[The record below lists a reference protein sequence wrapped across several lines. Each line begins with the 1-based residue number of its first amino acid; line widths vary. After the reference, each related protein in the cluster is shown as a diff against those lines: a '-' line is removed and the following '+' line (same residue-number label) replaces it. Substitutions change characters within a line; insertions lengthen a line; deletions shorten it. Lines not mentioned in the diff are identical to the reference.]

1 MKSNL
6 IISKYKTTNVIG
18 TKSIDDTKTFFGS
31 KMVDIEDSIIID
43 DSYIQ
48 YEEVYDTI
56 DKKNNGYQYYND
68 IDNLEKSYL
77 NYLSDLKN
85 NKHTLVLSSQN
96 RIDLS
101 INTNWLFTIEWKNI
115 LREYLFL
122 KLKESRIFKTIKY
135 SDIISENINLYI
147 RNYIEY
153 NLINRY
159 DFTKIDLYIKY
170 FDLDEG
176 DKDTNVKLSY
186 NPVYDISVKSIE
198 NKVSNINSIKF
209 PELLTANY
217 KQTESSKL
225 KMFKYYFDLYIDR
238 I

>member
-1 MKSNL
+1 MKSDL

-115 LREYLFL
+115 L
-122 KLKESRIFKTIKY
+122 
-135 SDIISENINLYI
+135 
-147 RNYIEY
+147 
-153 NLINRY
+153 
-159 DFTKIDLYIKY
+159 
-170 FDLDEG
+170 
-176 DKDTNVKLSY
+176 
-186 NPVYDISVKSIE
+186 
-198 NKVSNINSIKF
+198 
-209 PELLTANY
+209 
-217 KQTESSKL
+217 
-225 KMFKYYFDLYIDR
+225 
-238 I
+238 